1 MGKRTEDE
9 IQQKLV
15 ELEVAMKQEQAL
27 KAAQTAAD
35 EVEDVVIVGGDPV
48 GGDSAGGA
56 LARMEAK
63 IAGRE
68 KAGKKKKAE
77 LALSGDNLNAELLQM
92 GGYVSLT
99 AGVLIL
105 LSHIRVLPVYPS
117 FLGANPGLLMI
128 PLLVGIGMLIY
139 NYKSRVAQ
147 ITAGASFLALIFG
160 VITSFTLGFYGTSL
174 LEMII
179 LTLPVVFGVVLLAK
193 ANVKRREA
201 KESTKLLQ

>member
-27 KAAQTAAD
+27 KAAQAAAD
-35 EVEDVVIVGGDPV
+35 EVEDVVIVGDDPV
-48 GGDSAGGA
+48 GGS
-56 LARMEAK
+56 LSRMEAK
-63 IAGRE
+63 IAGKE
-68 KAGKKKKAE
+68 KAAKKKKAE
-77 LALSGDNLNAELLQM
+77 VALSGDNLNAELLQM

-99 AGVLIL
+99 AGFLIL